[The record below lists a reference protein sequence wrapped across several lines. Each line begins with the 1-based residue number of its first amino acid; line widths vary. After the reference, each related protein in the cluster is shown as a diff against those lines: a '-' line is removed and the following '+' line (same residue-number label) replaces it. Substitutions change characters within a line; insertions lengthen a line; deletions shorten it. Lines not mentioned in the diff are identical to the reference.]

1 MCNYITVRSL
11 KVNSCFT
18 PQACLYLSNLTFHPF
33 HSSIRHEP
41 FPNLLDR
48 KRWYRTRLLIPLS
61 SRKKSTGKIAYSTL
75 YEQMAK
81 CFKAV
86 GIRGS
91 AVTHL
96 PRSAG
101 AKSLEQKGVSE
112 DQIRRLGEPYHR
124 QQIPH
129 GIYHRN

>member
-1 MCNYITVRSL
+1 
-11 KVNSCFT
+11 VNSRFT
-18 PQACLYLSNLTFHPF
+18 PQACLYLTFHPF

-41 FPNLLDR
+41 FPDLLDR
-48 KRWYRTRLLIPLS
+48 KSWYRTRLLIPLS
-61 SRKKSTGKIAYSTL
+61 SRKKSTGPAPSGPRKISYSTL

-112 DQIRRLGEPYHR
+112 DQIRRLGKLTPPSPAEL
-124 QQIPH
+124 
-129 GIYHRN
+129 